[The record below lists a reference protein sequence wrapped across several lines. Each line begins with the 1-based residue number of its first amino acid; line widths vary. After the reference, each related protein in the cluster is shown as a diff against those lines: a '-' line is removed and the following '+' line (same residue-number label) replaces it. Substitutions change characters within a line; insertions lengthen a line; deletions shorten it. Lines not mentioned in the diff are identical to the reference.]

1 MSAAR
6 VDQTPS
12 VLWGPT
18 PGPGAEVPL
27 RSWSAESVLK
37 DPVLLEPLLCLCSCL
52 LGPGGGCIG
61 LSWGIVP
68 GSEPGSISPGPLPP
82 TRRASEGA
90 SASLPRGPGADG
102 SGTR

>member
-1 MSAAR
+1 MGGRRTGKRGGSGGQEGGQEGAEVSAAP
-6 VDQTPS
+6 VDQTPG

-52 LGPGGGCIG
+52 LGPRGGC
-61 LSWGIVP
+61 
-68 GSEPGSISPGPLPP
+68 
-82 TRRASEGA
+82 
-90 SASLPRGPGADG
+90 
-102 SGTR
+102 